1 MVQATGKVGKPDN
14 KKDAFL
20 GIDVGSVS
28 LKFVLI
34 DEDENVLANVFLRK
48 GR

>member
-1 MVQATGKVGKPDN
+1 MVQVTEKAIKIDN

-28 LKFVLI
+28 LKFVFMDSSKLWT
-34 DEDENVLANVFLRK
+34 
-48 GR
+48 